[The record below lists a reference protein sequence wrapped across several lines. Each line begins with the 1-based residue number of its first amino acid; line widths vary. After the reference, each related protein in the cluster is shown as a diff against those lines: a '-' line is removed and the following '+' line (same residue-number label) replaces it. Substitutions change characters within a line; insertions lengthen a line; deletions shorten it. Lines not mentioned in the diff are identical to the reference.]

1 MTGRSDASTRR
12 AESSEA
18 TVTGTHRAKFFRRP
32 NRPSSSGGRPTP
44 AAHAFVPAPPA
55 VPRDGDARPSSRGA
69 NLARAAADAASA
81 SDVHL
86 AADAPFAPPRSRTLG
101 TQSDYR
107 ESEAQTVPYEPDFF
121 VPERPSTR
129 QAALN
134 AEHHVDGDAPELLTL
149 RHLRFGDGVPVGD
162 AEATLVQRM
171 RAKRAFE
178 ASLPPLSDVARL
190 PLRQRLMEEWEEAE
204 WAEREREIA
213 KLQEE
218 RLDVL
223 KRAIDAREAEA
234 EALAESRL
242 KRMRAGMLADK
253 HRKFASIQTKRVKH
267 LRKLAARRDRDREPG
282 EGRRGASSAVDEY
295 ADYAS
300 TVYAPLSREGG
311 APRDGP
317 PAYAPDP
324 RRFESGSGYGTTL
337 GEFAA
342 LEASIP
348 RDATDADA
356 VVAAAAARDETRKKR
371 PEERREAAANALLDA
386 TARDLDAAKR
396 AAGGE
401 RGVGSCWPAPTDGK
415 TASSRRGGG
424 GGGSATASRSASDVA
439 PESTSKFSK
448 SPGQSGAR
456 VERPETPKLAPPMG
470 GRENASA
477 FAAVVTLQRLL
488 RGVASGRATR
498 EGAARRGELTAE
510 LLEHGAETKTKTETE
525 TETTSDGTLAAEAGA
540 AMATLLRALS
550 ARDAANRAAAWAATD
565 LATRY
570 AEEERLAGAAAKI
583 QAQQRGRRARI
594 EARRRRAELERS
606 GGLPDLDAFDEE
618 ETARVVRIQAQIR
631 GRRSRRETSFVR
643 NPELRPRPSPKPKP
657 ASTETE
663 SIAIESTETTVSL
676 AGASAKDR
684 ADAETLQAS
693 ARAHV
698 VRVAAE
704 AVSSRIADASAED
717 RTGVE
722 TLQMS
727 ARSHVARVAAA
738 DEAIARAGES
748 DRAAVVTL
756 QTSARAH
763 VACRGGTGRGTPGDG
778 TGLGIELGIE
788 PATVASVADRSAVS
802 VDAVDASRWSDADAA
817 KVAKMQASARRHLDE
832 THQDPVPA
840 EAMPDL
846 DDAGVANVE
855 KMQASARALLERR
868 QAERRAA
875 KAEEREREATRRS
888 EEVAEPSSADPSSV
902 VSASVSAPA
911 PVATA
916 DSIDVGSLASETR
929 DALETMQASARA
941 HLSRM
946 APVDLSSFSEED
958 RERVIK
964 IQAAARGRAV
974 RRARGAGPVPALGGG
989 GGPKRRRAS
998 TRKAST
1004 FVAAERDALGD
1015 FTADDEAHVVKIQA
1029 ATRGHLARRR
1039 VARDRKDG
1047 TSAEGTQGTSAPET
1061 ETGGASSALA
1071 ARRARRSEGE
1081 SRGRKVVILDADV
1094 AAAAE
1099 AFPGTPAEQAAAAK
1113 IQAAYRGGARRR
1125 QRARESEA
1133 DVEAR
1138 RLKEEAEAEAAA
1150 IKIQASYRGTVSR
1163 RSVASMRAKARL
1175 AEEGMATSAEGEAL
1189 DAAATKIQAVARGR
1203 AARQRVAELRD
1214 GRG

>member
-81 SDVHL
+81 SVD
-86 AADAPFAPPRSRTLG
+86 AADAPFAPRSRTLG

-107 ESEAQTVPYEPDFF
+107 ESEAQTVPYEPDFV

-295 ADYAS
+295 ANYAS

-356 VVAAAAARDETRKKR
+356 VVAAATTLDETRKKT
-371 PEERREAAANALLDA
+371 EDRREAAANALLDA

-415 TASSRRGGG
+415 MASSRRGGG
-424 GGGSATASRSASDVA
+424 GGAGGGDGATWASDVA
-439 PESTSKFSK
+439 PESTSKSSK
-448 SPGQSGAR
+448 SPGQSGQNGAR

-488 RGVASGRATR
+488 RGVAACRAMR

-510 LLEHGAETKTKTETE
+510 LLEDGAEAETE
-525 TETTSDGTLAAEAGA
+525 TKWTSDGTLAAEAGA
-540 AMATLLRALS
+540 AMAALLRALS
-550 ARDAANRAAAWAATD
+550 ARDAATRDAAWAATD

-643 NPELRPRPSPKPKP
+643 NPELRPKPSPEPIR
-657 ASTETE
+657 E
-663 SIAIESTETTVSL
+663 SAESIESTDATVSL

-684 ADAETLQAS
+684 ADVETLQQSARTHVAARQLVAGDASAKDRADAESLQRS

-698 VRVAAE
+698 
-704 AVSSRIADASAED
+704 
-717 RTGVE
+717 
-722 TLQMS
+722 
-727 ARSHVARVAAA
+727 ARVA
-738 DEAIARAGES
+738 EAEEAMARAGES
-748 DRAAVVTL
+748 DRAAVETL

-763 VACRGGTGRGTPGDG
+763 VARRGGTGRGTPGDG
-778 TGLGIELGIE
+778 TGHGLELGIE
-788 PATVASVADRSAVS
+788 PATVARVAHRSAVS
-802 VDAVDASRWSDADAA
+802 ADLDASRFSDADAA

-846 DDAGVANVE
+846 DDAGVANVK

-875 KAEEREREATRRS
+875 KAEERERAAAKRS
-888 EEVAEPSSADPSSV
+888 EEDAEPSSADPSSV
-902 VSASVSAPA
+902 VSASVS
-911 PVATA
+911 V
-916 DSIDVGSLASETR
+916 DVGSLASETR

-1015 FTADDEAHVVKIQA
+1015 FTADDEARVVKIQA

-1039 VARDRKDG
+1039 VARDRKDE
-1047 TSAEGTQGTSAPET
+1047 TSAEGTEGTSAPDA

-1081 SRGRKVVILDADV
+1081 SRGRKVVILDAEV

-1113 IQAAYRGGARRR
+1113 IQAAYRGGAKRR

-1163 RSVASMRAKARL
+1163 RSVASMRAKARP
-1175 AEEGMATSAEGEAL
+1175 AEEGVATSAEEDAL
-1189 DAAATKIQAVARGR
+1189 EAAATKIQAVARGR